1 MKLSQFHSNRGWHNW
16 VIYDIGDKCL
26 EKYSKYLKGH
36 LVDLGCGESPLKEYF
51 LQFVDGY
58 TGVDWTKTMH
68 NSKADVVSD
77 LNVKIEL
84 EDEVADSII
93 SLSVMEHLCEPQ
105 IFLNE
110 SYRILKGG
118 GDMILQVPWQWW
130 IHEAPHDYFRYTP
143 YGLKYMFEK
152 AGFEDIKVEAQNG
165 FFTTWIVKMNYFS
178 ARFIRGPKPLKWFL
192 KAIFVPFWTLGQVLA
207 PYLDKLDRNWDA
219 ETQGYFVLARK
230 K

>member
-1 MKLSQFHSNRGWHNW
+1 MKPSKIHSNRSLKNW
-16 VIYDIGDKCL
+16 ILYDTGDKYL
-26 EKYSKYLKGH
+26 EKYSKFLKGH
-36 LVDLGCGESPLKEYF
+36 LVDLGCGEAPYKEYF
-51 LQFVDGY
+51 LQYVDKY
-58 TGVDWTKTMH
+58 TGVDWSKTYH
-68 NSKADVVSD
+68 NSGADIESD
-77 LNVKIEL
+77 LNVSINL
-84 EDEVADSII
+84 DDDIADSII

-110 SYRILKGG
+110 SYRILKPGG
-118 GDMILQVPWQWW
+118 WMILQVPWQWW

-152 AGFEDIKVEAQNG
+152 AGFVDVEVEAQCG

-178 ARFIRGPKPLKWFL
+178 ARFIRGPKLLKWFI
-192 KAIFVPFWTLGQVLA
+192 KALLVPFWTIGQVLA

-219 ETQGYFVLARK
+219 ETQGYFAVARK